1 MATSTA
7 CTSIR
12 LEIQKIKDLPPLPVV
27 AQQLLAAINDESSSI
42 DDIAK
47 IIQADPI
54 LTSRIL
60 GLANSAFFGFNRRL
74 YNLTEAIV
82 NVLGLNMVRALGL
95 TMVMG
100 GVFDTKKCYSFD
112 IVRHWSHA
120 FMTAELAMR
129 FSRLLKSQDN
139 MGESQFFLYGLL
151 HNFGILV
158 LVDRFPQLMD
168 DIFVKARSFPE
179 RRLIYTEQNLLDMD
193 HHQAGA
199 WLAHK
204 WRLPDDV
211 SIVIENHHYPEYRND
226 YWQEAS
232 LIGVC
237 SRIARTWV
245 LELDKPIFDENEREI
260 LAALEIEQAKLEKIV
275 ERCQRSL
282 GDIQNIANQMAS

>member
-27 AQQLLAAINDESSSI
+27 AQQLLAAINDDDSSI

-47 IIQADPI
+47 VIQVDPI

-100 GVFDTKKCYSFD
+100 GVFDVKKCYSFD

-129 FSRLLKSQDN
+129 FSRLLNSKDN

-168 DIFVKARSFPE
+168 DIFTKARSFPE
-179 RRLIYTEQNLLDMD
+179 RRLVYTEQSLLDMD

-199 WLAHK
+199 WLAQK

-211 SIVIENHHYPEYRND
+211 SIVIENHHYPEYRED
-226 YWQEAS
+226 HWQEA
-232 LIGVC
+232 LLVGLC

-245 LELDKPIFDENEREI
+245 LDLDKPVFDDNEREI
-260 LAALEIEQAKLEKIV
+260 LDALNIEEASLEKIA

-282 GDIQNIANQMAS
+282 DDIQNIANQMAG